1 VAEGRLRLFL
11 DKERTMRVGDGLPAR
26 WDEERR
32 CHGRNIGMG
41 RVSR

>member
-11 DKERTMRVGDGLPAR
+11 DKERTMRVGNGLPAR

-32 CHGRNIGMG
+32 WVEYIGMG
-41 RVSR
+41 KE